1 MQVNW
6 RLSGIITRKE
16 HKNVGNYLNT
26 ETAADT
32 YSREFYSPYFVD
44 KSLLLEQLMARVET
58 STNYICITRPRRFG
72 KSVMANMIAA
82 FFSGAG
88 HVQDVFEKLKIAAS
102 DKYQDYAG
110 KYDVVFVS
118 LNELP
123 RKCTSYEQYI
133 ERIENRLLKDLIDA
147 YPKAEIQK
155 EDAVWDAFS
164 AVYHAYD
171 SKRFIFVLD
180 EWDFIFHRD
189 FVTLRDRKEYIDFLS
204 NLLKGKA
211 YVSLAYMTG
220 ILPIAKYSS
229 GSELNMFLEY
239 TMVSE
244 ELYGDYLQKR
254 K

>member
-1 MQVNW
+1 M
-6 RLSGIITRKE
+6 
-16 HKNVGNYLNT
+16 GNYLNT

-211 YVSLAYMTG
+211 Y
-220 ILPIAKYSS
+220 P
-229 GSELNMFLEY
+229 ELFTE
-239 TMVSE
+239 
-244 ELYGDYLQKR
+244 
-254 K
+254 